1 MDELSERKQ
10 QILKAVVD
18 EYIANASPVS
28 SGEIKSKHL
37 TSISSATIRNELS
50 ALEEMGYLI
59 QPHTSAGRVPSKKAY
74 NLYVEKFL
82 TDHPLSSGEIEL
94 IRQSFSDRFDEVQD
108 LVKRTAKVIS
118 DVTNYTSVIV
128 LKNITTVM
136 LKEIK
141 LVGLDEHSVLV
152 IIITDSGII
161 RDKVITVSD
170 RVGDNY
176 IAEANMLLNN
186 IFGGKKVGEITEPEI
201 LINSQLDRYKELYES
216 IINILR
222 KYSKGDDNVYLE
234 GQSKFL
240 EYPDQDINSTKD
252 FLAAID
258 TKERIA
264 EIIEQNQD
272 IEFSVKIGKD
282 EDGGIEKCA
291 VVTAKYKVHGK
302 EIGHA
307 GVIGPER
314 MDYSKVMSV
323 LSFIG
328 KTLDQIIDGG
338 KNGQERLSGKR
349 NDSGRGSKG
358 SGSGRRG
365 NKDPE

>member
-1 MDELSERKQ
+1 MDKLTERKQ
-10 QILKAVVD
+10 KILKAVVD
-18 EYIANASPVS
+18 EYIENASPVS
-28 SGEIKSKHL
+28 SGEIKTKHFDN
-37 TSISSATIRNELS
+37 ISSATIRNELS

-59 QPHTSAGRVPSKKAY
+59 QPHTSAGRIPSKKAY
-74 NLYVEKFL
+74 GLYVDKFL
-82 TDHPLSSGEIEL
+82 VNHPLSNKEIKL
-94 IRQSFSDRFDEVQD
+94 IQDSFNERFDEVQD
-108 LVKRTAKVIS
+108 IVKRTAKVIS

-128 LKNITTVM
+128 LKNINTVL

-161 RDKVITVSD
+161 RDRVITITENVNN
-170 RVGDNY
+170 NY

-186 IFGGKKVGEITEPEI
+186 IFGGKKVGEITDPADIIKKQFEK
-201 LINSQLDRYKELYES
+201 YKELYDS
-216 IINILR
+216 VIKVLK
-222 KYSKGDDNVYLE
+222 KYSKNDENNVYLE

-264 EIIEQNQD
+264 DIIENNQD

-282 EDGGIEKCA
+282 EAGGIEKCA
-291 VVTAKYKVHGK
+291 VVTAKYKLKGK
-302 EIGHA
+302 DIGHA

-323 LSFIG
+323 LSYIG
-328 KTLDQIIDGG
+328 KTLDEIVDGG
-338 KNGQERLSGKR
+338 NNGQERLTGKGNDKRKGR
-349 NDSGRGSKG
+349 NA
-358 SGSGRRG
+358 GRRS
-365 NKDPE
+365 NKDSE